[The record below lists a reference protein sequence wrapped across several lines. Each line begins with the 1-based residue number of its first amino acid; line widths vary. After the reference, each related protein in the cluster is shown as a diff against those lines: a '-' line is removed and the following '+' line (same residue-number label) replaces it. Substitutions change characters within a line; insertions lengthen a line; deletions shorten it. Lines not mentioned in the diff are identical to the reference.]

1 VPVRTFGFPSFTDT
15 SIEVTS
21 MEEDMNALVERLIAT
36 HRQLNREIRREL
48 AQRLPDQMRLT
59 RLKKHR
65 LATKDQL
72 VRHMP
77 DAAEFGR
84 AARRLLGRLRTT
96 ARRTKEA

>member
-1 VPVRTFGFPSFTDT
+1 
-15 SIEVTS
+15 
-21 MEEDMNALVERLIAT
+21 MNALVERLIAT

-48 AQRLPDQMRLT
+48 GARLPDQMRLT

-72 VRHMP
+72 ARHMP
-77 DAAEFGR
+77 DAAELGR
-84 AARRLLGRLRTT
+84 AARRLLGRLRKP

>member
-1 VPVRTFGFPSFTDT
+1 
-15 SIEVTS
+15 
-21 MEEDMNALVERLIAT
+21 MNALVERLIAT

-72 VRHMP
+72 ARHVP
-77 DAAEFGR
+77 DAAELGR
-84 AARRLLGRLRTT
+84 AARRLFGALRMP

>member
-1 VPVRTFGFPSFTDT
+1 
-15 SIEVTS
+15 
-21 MEEDMNALVERLIAT
+21 MNALVERLIAT

-48 AQRLPDQMRLT
+48 GQRLPDQMRLR

-72 VRHMP
+72 FRHVP

-84 AARRLLGRLRTT
+84 AARRLLGRLRTPPVK
-96 ARRTKEA
+96 TKEA